1 MQIASPLYRVICI
14 NWRRDAGAAP
24 KMTAAAHALE
34 KTLSSKLTRAASLTM
49 RRKTIRSRDSR
60 IRFVTHLPAFAAR
73 SWFFLLG
80 ELFKSGSSVSAVC
93 LVLHQSLLFKLL
105 PVA

>member
-24 KMTAAAHALE
+24 KMTAAAAHALE

-73 SWFFLLG
+73 SCFFFAWRIIQIWFLCFGSLPRAAS
-80 ELFKSGSSVSAVC
+80 KSVI
-93 LVLHQSLLFKLL
+93 
-105 PVA
+105 